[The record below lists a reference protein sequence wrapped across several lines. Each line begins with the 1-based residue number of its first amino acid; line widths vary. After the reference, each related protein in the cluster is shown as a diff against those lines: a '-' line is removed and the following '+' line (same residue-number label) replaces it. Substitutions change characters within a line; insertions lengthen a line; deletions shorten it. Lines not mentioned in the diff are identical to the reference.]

1 MAIDANVLGEVLG
14 EVLGRFETGDDAE
27 GYSTVGRHHR
37 RNAIRI
43 PNKPDWR
50 ASRLTAGTYGPDEGL
65 EPLPLAPQLN
75 GGTFTTAFPNIT
87 YLARPQRPFKPE
99 RLVIQFSKTITA
111 PNPTPLIRAQGIFI
125 GVHLAQVQLAA
136 LNLETFTNNA
146 FGVRLS
152 LRGCEAGI
160 DIQIPVFLSTGL
172 VGTDSV
178 TVDLTFLG
186 NSIN

>member
-1 MAIDANVLGEVLG
+1 VLG
-14 EVLGRFETGDDAE
+14 EVLGRFSTAGDETE
-27 GYSTVGRHHR
+27 GMQTIGRRHR
-37 RNAIRI
+37 HNSISI
-43 PNKPDWR
+43 PNKPAWR
-50 ASRLTAGTYGPDEGL
+50 AGRLTAGTYGPEEGL

-99 RLVIQFSKTITA
+99 RLIIQFSKTITP